1 MRHFKDLTTLP
12 HLHLMQTVS
21 SNAEGLKQLCDV
33 IEQVRDSV
41 LEPLQKWTGEV
52 PSELEN
58 LIRDFLAYASHV
70 RLILV
75 HSL

>member
-1 MRHFKDLTTLP
+1 
-12 HLHLMQTVS
+12 MQTVS
-21 SNAEGLKQLCDV
+21 SNTEGLKQLSDV

-41 LEPLQKWTGEV
+41 LQPLQKWDGKV

-70 RLILV
+70 RLILIRP
-75 HSL
+75 L